1 MAKTKTTKK
10 KKKNLKLPAEGK
22 VFVTSTFNNT
32 ILTITDTDGKVITW
46 GSAGTAGF
54 KGTRK
59 STPFAAT
66 TSAQKVAE
74 DIKSRGM
81 ETVDIFIKGIGMG
94 RDAAIRA
101 IRAAG
106 LDVRSISD
114 ISPMPHNGCR
124 PRKRPRN

>member
-1 MAKTKTTKK
+1 MAKTKPTKK
-10 KKKNLKLPAEGK
+10 KKKNLKLPKEGK
-22 VFVTSTFNNT
+22 VYVTSTFNNT
-32 ILTITDTDGKVITW
+32 ILTVTDVEGKVITW

-66 TSAQKVAE
+66 TSAQKVAD

-81 ETVDIFIKGIGMG
+81 ETVDIYIKGIGMG